1 MSLRTRRCRPLY
13 DAEGRP
19 IDVEIDRPG
28 ATPLRLLGPGG
39 PRRELAILNALHR
52 PDALNAADA
61 PPARPVLPVLL
72 GAGMGHALARLLEAA
87 PTLPGAGD
95 CPAGVPLV
103 AVVDKEDDAR
113 RAAGLELADP
123 RLLVVNDA
131 DPAAALAR
139 LSHWQT
145 ERGGLPFLPL
155 PHPVYQRLDK
165 SYYGRLREQ

>member
-103 AVVDKEDDAR
+103 AVVGDIGDNIEAAYDMGVSAVFSINRVAVPFREAKPRSKSDLALTMDNLMRFCR
-113 RAAGLELADP
+113 RMG
-123 RLLVVNDA
+123 
-131 DPAAALAR
+131 
-139 LSHWQT
+139 W
-145 ERGGLPFLPL
+145 
-155 PHPVYQRLDK
+155 
-165 SYYGRLREQ
+165 